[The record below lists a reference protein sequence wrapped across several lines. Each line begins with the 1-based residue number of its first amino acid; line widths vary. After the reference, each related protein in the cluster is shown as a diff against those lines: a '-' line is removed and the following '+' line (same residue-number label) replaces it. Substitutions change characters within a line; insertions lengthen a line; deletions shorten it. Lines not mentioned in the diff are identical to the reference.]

1 MSRLPRGLGWLLL
14 LVAAGVGVVTGV
26 ASIGVHDKSWGWFLL
41 AVGAPYAAAVAAP
54 PGWVRAGFGLGW
66 SGAVLVALLGRP
78 EGDYVVTATARGYAL
93 LLAALVLAVFAIVTL
108 PVGRRAA
115 DESGSSPQVS

>member
-14 LVAAGVGVVTGV
+14 LVAAVVGVVTGV
-26 ASIGVHDKSWGWFLL
+26 ASLGVHDKSWGWFLL

-54 PGWVRAGFGLGW
+54 PGWARAGFGLGW
-66 SGAVLVALLGRP
+66 CGVVLLALLGRP
-78 EGDYVVTATARGYAL
+78 EGDYVVTATARGYGL
-93 LLAALVLAVFAIVTL
+93 LVAALGLGVFAIVTL

-115 DESGSSPQVS
+115 AESGSSTPVS